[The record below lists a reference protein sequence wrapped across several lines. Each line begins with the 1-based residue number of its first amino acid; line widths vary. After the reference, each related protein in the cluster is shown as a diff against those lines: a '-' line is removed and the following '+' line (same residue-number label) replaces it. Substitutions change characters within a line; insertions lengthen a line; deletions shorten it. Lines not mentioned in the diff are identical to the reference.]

1 MWNESHTNCF
11 DSFLFT
17 LRTIVESVCLLYIW
31 RERNSFSRMSW
42 YFRCYPGSCF
52 VFFLFPF
59 VYLGHLQRGLR
70 SRENKP
76 MLYMCD
82 GAAIDSQF
90 FFFQENNTGR
100 RRKKFFWLLLCVCVC
115 VCFGSAPAIRP
126 RCDEFNAFEWGGP
139 STFPPPRFWS
149 LLVRGITQT
158 RATVCCVWSYPLRQE
173 GLRSN
178 GNIIFNLNI

>member
-52 VFFLFPF
+52 VFFLSFF
-59 VYLGHLQRGLR
+59 SLSFILAIYNGVCVLERT
-70 SRENKP
+70 SRCCTCVMGRPSTVN
-76 MLYMCD
+76 
-82 GAAIDSQF
+82 F
-90 FFFQENNTGR
+90 FFS
-100 RRKKFFWLLLCVCVC
+100 RKQHWKKKEKILLTSFVCVS
-115 VCFGSAPAIRP
+115 GPPLQSAPGVTSSTLSNGADHP
-126 RCDEFNAFEWGGP
+126 P
-139 STFPPPRFWS
+139 SPPPPRFWS

-158 RATVCCVWSYPLRQE
+158 RATVLCMM
-173 GLRSN
+173 
-178 GNIIFNLNI
+178 IISLASRRITI

>member
-11 DSFLFT
+11 DSFFFT

-90 FFFQENNTGR
+90 FFF
-100 RRKKFFWLLLCVCVC
+100 KKTTLEEEGKNSFDFFCVCVC
-115 VCFGSAPAIRP
+115 VCVSGPPLQSAPGVTSSTLL
-126 RCDEFNAFEWGGP
+126 WGG
-139 STFPPPRFWS
+139 TFHLPPPPRFWS